1 MKKTSVLL
9 MLLAFL
15 LAFTGCYSQPLFSL
29 SAEEDNLCDKYVFTK
44 AIVGGQT
51 ISVDEL
57 KLAMAD
63 SEQKNM
69 LDMSLEFYGDKVTI
83 NAMDQSFEGVYQID
97 GDKLIITDSTGSQEY
112 AITDG
117 QIMIKQDNMTL
128 VFAK

>member
-29 SAEEDNLCDKYVFTK
+29 SAEEDSLSGKYVLKEVVT
-44 AIVGGQT
+44 GEQT
-51 ISVDEL
+51 LPVDFL
-57 KLAMAD
+57 RKVAD
-63 SEQKNM
+63 SPTAAI
-69 LDMSLEFYGDKVTI
+69 LDTSFTFSGQQVTVNI
-83 NAMDQSFEGVYQID
+83 LDQSFEGVYQID